1 MWNNK
6 KKYYGFFKKGVKHGF
21 GIFYLLNNKFLI
33 GFWKDGKQNG
43 FVKIINGNISLF
55 GNYKDGK
62 KEKSFENEEEFWD
75 NFVDKKSQKYKK
87 FFKMDTKELYDYIN
101 SINE

>member
-1 MWNNK
+1 MDAFLDNNDAES
-6 KKYYGFFKKGVKHGF
+6 
-21 GIFYLLNNKFLI
+21 LLLAARDNVRLNLT
-33 GFWKDGKQNG
+33 
-43 FVKIINGNISLF
+43 
-55 GNYKDGK
+55 
-62 KEKSFENEEEFWD
+62 EFENEEEFWD

>member
-1 MWNNK
+1 M
-6 KKYYGFFKKGVKHGF
+6 
-21 GIFYLLNNKFLI
+21 
-33 GFWKDGKQNG
+33 
-43 FVKIINGNISLF
+43 F

-101 SINE
+101 SIKE